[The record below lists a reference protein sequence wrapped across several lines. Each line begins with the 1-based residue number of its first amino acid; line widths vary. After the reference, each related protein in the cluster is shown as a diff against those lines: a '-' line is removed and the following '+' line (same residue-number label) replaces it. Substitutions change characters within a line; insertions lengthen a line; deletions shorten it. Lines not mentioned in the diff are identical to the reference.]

1 MCPTH
6 IIDQTKALS
15 RQIDLNLLEL
25 FDTVYRTRNLT
36 AAGAQLG
43 LTQSAVSRS
52 LGRLREMYGDA
63 LFVRQQR
70 GVVPTP
76 FADGLTGPVSSALET
91 LRSTL
96 LRPSFD
102 PTVQS
107 RVFHVAMSDVGE
119 RVFLPRLMAHLTGA
133 APQVVVQVVS
143 PDKTELHEG
152 LASGRIDL
160 AVGFFGT
167 MSKQMHQRHL
177 FRERFI
183 YIARRSHPSVLG
195 KLRREHLREIPHVIG
210 GPEGMQHMAA
220 VEKVLSSSRV
230 KARVALRVHSL
241 LCVGPVVAG
250 SELIG
255 VVPSNLGAIVASQV
269 PLQLIE
275 PPVQFPGFD
284 ITLVW
289 HQRFHRDPA
298 IEWLRSLFVKLYEG
312 LKLSAPRADVKSKA
326 LSKAP
331 QTCE

>member
-1 MCPTH
+1 MPQTH
-6 IIDQTKALS
+6 IIDLHRTKALS

-25 FDTVYRTRNLT
+25 FDAVYRTRNLT
-36 AAGAQLG
+36 AAGSQLG
-43 LTQSAVSRS
+43 LSQSAVSRA
-52 LGRLREMYGDA
+52 LGRLRDMYGDA

-70 GVVPTP
+70 GVSPTP

-102 PTVQS
+102 PATQS
-107 RVFHVAMSDVGE
+107 RTFQVAMSDIGE
-119 RVFLPRLMAHLTGA
+119 RIFLPRLMDHLTRA
-133 APQVVVQVVS
+133 APRVVLRVVS
-143 PDKTELHEG
+143 PDKTELHDG

-160 AVGFFGT
+160 AAGFFGT
-167 MSKQMHQRHL
+167 LSKQMHQRHL

-183 YIARRSHPSVLG
+183 YIAHRRHPSVAG
-195 KLRREHLREIPHVIG
+195 KLRREQLRDIPHVIG
-210 GPEGMQHMAA
+210 GPEGMQHLAA
-220 VEKVLSSSRV
+220 VEKVLSSSRI

-241 LCVGPVVAG
+241 LCVGPAVAG
-250 SELIG
+250 SDLIG
-255 VVPSNLGAIVASQV
+255 VVPSNLGAIVASHM

-298 IEWLRSLFVKLYEG
+298 IEWLRNLFVKLFEG
-312 LKLSAPRADVKSKA
+312 LKLPGPRET
-326 LSKAP
+326 P
-331 QTCE
+331 